1 MNQMTARETP
11 GWLGAANRLLDR
23 LSQVFLVTAELM
35 IVAMLVMNFAN
46 ILLRNLGGSSLLW
59 VAPWTGVLMVWSVF
73 LAFFV
78 MYRRN
83 LDIKLTF
90 FVSRWSEGT
99 QRLLRLLASVVGIV
113 VTLVIV
119 LEASQILARQRG
131 LLELVGLQRYWL
143 SAPLIASS
151 ALLVAHFLVEAI
163 AILGGWRITEIPDDA
178 EAPQW

>member
-1 MNQMTARETP
+1 MKRMRERETP
-11 GWLGAANRLLDR
+11 GWLRAANRLLDGA
-23 LSQVFLVTAELM
+23 SGVFLVIAELM

-46 ILLRNLGGSSLLW
+46 ILLRNLGGASLLW

-73 LAFFV
+73 FAFYV

-90 FVSRWSEGT
+90 FVGRWGEGA
-99 QRLLRLLASVVGIV
+99 QRKLRLLASLVGIV

-119 LEASQILARQRG
+119 LETTQILARQRG
-131 LLELVGLQRYWL
+131 ILELVGLQRYWL
-143 SAPLIASS
+143 SVPLIASS

-163 AILGGWRITEIPDDA
+163 GILGGWRITEVPDDA